1 MSTLNKK
8 DKQLKEKSRS
18 LSFVKDDD
26 RTVVVLKIYQNERTT
41 IREEKSPEIKSLDNL
56 QQLPCFVL
64 FLFQLIFNL
73 VLNIC

>member
-26 RTVVVLKIYQNERTT
+26 RTVVVLKIYQNEKNK
-41 IREEKSPEIKSLDNL
+41 EGLQFEKISPLKSKV
-56 QQLPCFVL
+56 Q
-64 FLFQLIFNL
+64 ITFNNFP
-73 VLNIC
+73 VSSYFYFN